1 MKMTNEDTTYSLAI
15 REVNKHTDIAIISY
29 KNS

>member
-1 MKMTNEDTTYSLAI
+1 MKMTNEDTTHSLVI